1 MPSSF
6 SGSSASRKKREQRKE
21 SRKERHGHSRSRSR
35 SRDKSSELKVPTL
48 TLTATS
54 ESSARSTSAE
64 VSSVAA
70 ELGKS
75 PVVAASSL
83 GARVLA
89 MLPMLA
95 PKTAQRG
102 KATDGGFRSKTP
114 EAPPDVP
121 KPVLVRRRSNSA
133 PAEPERIVDSM
144 TGEVVAVTA
153 VPTSE
158 QKRQRP
164 KFARGESRV

>member
-1 MPSSF
+1 V
-6 SGSSASRKKREQRKE
+6 AV
-21 SRKERHGHSRSRSR
+21 
-35 SRDKSSELKVPTL
+35 EL
-48 TLTATS
+48 
-54 ESSARSTSAE
+54 E
-64 VSSVAA
+64 
-70 ELGKS
+70 KS

-83 GARVLA
+83 GARALA

-102 KATDGGFRSKTP
+102 KATDGFRSKTP
-114 EAPPDVP
+114 EAAPLQSDVP
-121 KPVLVRRRSNSA
+121 KPALVRQRSSSA

-144 TGEVVAVTA
+144 TGEVVAVAVTA